1 VIDHDAAFRHH
12 LLELGQGNVRGMYT
26 TSPNGKIDRNVRVEG
41 EYVVNADCTSTVSY
55 SDGTHYDQ
63 FLAPD
68 GKTFVF
74 VQTNES
80 SPKWIA
86 AAQPGRIP
94 HFPIH
99 VSPGSSR
106 TTASPVRN
114 AFGGQVIGSTAR
126 LRRVTSGSG
135 SPVKTWR

>member
-1 VIDHDAAFRHH
+1 LRFADLSESAADSSPRNIRSVKAPRRALSAF
-12 LLELGQGNVRGMYT
+12 LST
-26 TSPNGKIDRNVRVEG
+26 ITSTNGKIARNVRVEG

-86 AAQPGRIP
+86 AA
-94 HFPIH
+94 
-99 VSPGSSR
+99 
-106 TTASPVRN
+106 
-114 AFGGQVIGSTAR
+114 
-126 LRRVTSGSG
+126 
-135 SPVKTWR
+135 